1 MSHASRREY
10 PDRPW
15 VGVGVVVRRQG
26 RVLLVRRGRPPR
38 LGQWGL
44 PGGAQHLGET
54 VAEAAVREVREE
66 TGLDVVPAGVVTVVD
81 GITRDAEGAVLYHY
95 TLVEVAADAPDG
107 EPVAGDDV
115 DAVRWAT
122 PEEAASLV
130 EWGETLRV
138 IALALRSAPEE
149 GSPPR

>member
-1 MSHASRREY
+1 MSHALRREY

-15 VGVGVVVRRQG
+15 VGVGVVARREG
-26 RVLLVRRGRPPR
+26 RVLLVRRARPPR

-44 PGGAQHLGET
+44 PGGAQHVGET

-66 TGLDVVPAGVVTVVD
+66 TGLEVVPAGIVTVVD

-95 TLVEVAADAPDG
+95 TLVEVAADAPEGD
-107 EPVAGDDV
+107 PVAGDDV

-130 EWGETLRV
+130 DWGETMRV
-138 IALALRSAPEE
+138 ITLALRSDPDA
-149 GSPPR
+149 GGDPP